1 MSCGKCQVVFF
12 TPMPTGEELDFF
24 YNNGY
29 HNNFS
34 KSTMVGCSFAE
45 NRYAALEALLTA
57 YLPSLIDSPNKSLL
71 DVGCGTGDF
80 LKVAQQAGWHI
91 SGTELGQD
99 AVEQATQKL
108 GDCVVLQGDIST
120 LDLPAN
126 AYSLITSYHVIEH
139 LLDPVKKLKQC
150 CRLLS
155 PEGALFVETPNIN
168 SIGARIRGSKWSHIT
183 PPEHIVYFSPHSLK
197 YALHKAGF
205 NRVLIL
211 TSIPQTIES
220 IQGWPAF
227 LKIIANS
234 LYHLAP
240 RLGMGA
246 ALQAIAFKD

>member
-1 MSCGKCQVVFF
+1 MSCGECQVVFF
-12 TPMPTGEELDFF
+12 TPMPTAEELEFF

-29 HNNFS
+29 HDNFS

-45 NRYAALEALLTA
+45 NRYAALEEILKT
-57 YLPSLIDSPNKSLL
+57 YLPSFIEAPNKSLL

-80 LKVAQQAGWHI
+80 LKIAQQAGWRI

-108 GDCVVLQGDIST
+108 GNCVLQGDIST

-126 AYSLITSYHVIEH
+126 SYGLITSYHVIEH
-139 LLDPVKKLKQC
+139 LLDPVKKLRQC
-150 CRLLS
+150 HQLLS
-155 PEGALFVETPNIN
+155 PDGALFVETPNIN
-168 SIGARIRGSKWSHIT
+168 SIGARIRGSKWSHII

-211 TSIPQTIES
+211 TSVPQTIES
-220 IQGWPAF
+220 IQDWPMLF
-227 LKIIANS
+227 KSIATS

-240 RLGMGA
+240 KLGMGA